1 MRIEYDYNK
10 VKEMAEAQGFKFDE
24 SGDLCL
30 NVVEYNITTFI
41 AYQNEG
47 NKVLVQYSGDEKD
60 FPEVAELKERA
71 KNIIVITLKDKD

>member
-1 MRIEYDYNK
+1 MIEYDYNK

-41 AYQNEG
+41 AYQNQG
-47 NKVLVQYSGDEKD
+47 VQVLVQYNGDEKD
-60 FPEVAELKERA
+60 YPEVAELKERA
-71 KNIIVITLKDKD
+71 KNIITITLKEKD